1 MSIDRLVNLTETSG
15 RNESPAVSSRDF
27 QIRVQ
32 LPATN
37 PATDKPQDWLGK
49 RIGCLNSHPQDYRCD
64 VNDDPMGSLDRPARY
79 LTALMTCSIALCC
92 AAQLG
97 ATSNINLVATSISVF
112 LRIFPY

>member
-1 MSIDRLVNLTETSG
+1 MSIGPASKFTETSG
-15 RNESPAVSSRDF
+15 RNESSAFSSGDF
-27 QIRVQ
+27 RIRVQ

-49 RIGCLNSHPQDYRCD
+49 RIGCLNSHPQDHRCD

-79 LTALMTCSIALCC
+79 LTALMTCSIALRC

-97 ATSNINLVATSISVF
+97 ATSNINLVATSLSVF
-112 LRIFPY
+112 LRTFPY